1 MYPLKLW
8 WPVLFYWLAI
18 LILFLTI
25 IILFLRH
32 EYIVKTVQRASD
44 PIDDDSGGDGVSDM
58 EFPAGTGGGRIS
70 RHAEALSPD
79 DVGDIRDRVCNR
91 RSIRS

>member
-1 MYPLKLW
+1 MYPLSLW
-8 WPVLFYWLAI
+8 WPILLYWMSV
-18 LILFLTI
+18 LILLFFLVY
-25 IILFLRH
+25 ILFRH
-32 EYIVKTVQRASD
+32 VHTIKQRGNYSVEC
-44 PIDDDSGGDGVSDM
+44 DSGGDGVSDM

-91 RSIRS
+91 KTIRD